1 MENDDED
8 KYTSVS
14 DDPLSN
20 LILEV
25 IKNDSLRKIERGKR
39 HEAEH
44 CILTAAKLISP
55 VSFSSFSPKVLVY
68 LMIFQ
73 CLASTQMKQELKKPW
88 VNFFY

>member
-8 KYTSVS
+8 KYASVS

-55 VSFSSFSPKVLVY
+55 VSICIRILLQMTYDFFKVR
-68 LMIFQ
+68 
-73 CLASTQMKQELKKPW
+73 C
-88 VNFFY
+88 NFY